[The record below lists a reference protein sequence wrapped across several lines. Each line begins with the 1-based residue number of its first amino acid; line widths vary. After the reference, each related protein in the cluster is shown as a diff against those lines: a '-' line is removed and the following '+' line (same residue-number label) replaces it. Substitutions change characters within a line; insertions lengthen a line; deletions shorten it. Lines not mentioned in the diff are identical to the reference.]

1 MVGGLP
7 FAAGAEAEDMRPH
20 GGVIGVVLLDRHAAV
35 RRSLR
40 YVLDGEED
48 IEVIAEVDD
57 LDSLMIHLSTGPRVL
72 ALDPCLPGTSGAQT
86 LRAVRRRAPDTGM
99 VVLTMNEDPGLALHV
114 LGVGAMGFVLK
125 DVADTDLPPAVR
137 SVACGRPYVS
147 PRVATRLARRE
158 PT

>member
-7 FAAGAEAEDMRPH
+7 FVAGPEVEGTCPEE
-20 GGVIGVVLLDRHAAV
+20 GVIGVVLLDRHAAV

-40 YVLDGEED
+40 CVLDGEHD
-48 IEVIAEVDD
+48 IEVIADVDD
-57 LDSLMIHLSTGPRVL
+57 LDSLMHHLSAQPRVL
-72 ALDPCLPGTSGAQT
+72 GLDPWLPGTSGVQT
-86 LRAVRRRAPDTGM
+86 LRAVRRRAPDVGM
-99 VVLTMNEDPGLALHV
+99 VVLTMNADPDLALHV
-114 LGVGAMGFVLK
+114 LGVGALGFVLK

-158 PT
+158 LA